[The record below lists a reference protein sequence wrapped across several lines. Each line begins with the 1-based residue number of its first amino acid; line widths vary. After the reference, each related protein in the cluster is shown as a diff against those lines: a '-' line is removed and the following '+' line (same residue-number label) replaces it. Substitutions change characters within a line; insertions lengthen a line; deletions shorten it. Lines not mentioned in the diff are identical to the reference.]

1 MRGGIDGCR
10 SLRVRR
16 DEPSAARARS
26 PRQGADLPQMALV
39 VHSCAHAKLAH
50 TQNCHNEKRKNE
62 GGHRWMPVPARAARR
77 AVGGPCSEPAVPA
90 ASAPRNLAWVPSEP
104 WPGFHTAAISPPF
117 GLRWP
122 ESWPSSF
129 KFRVLQVKSQEIT
142 PKVESRKLMFDE
154 TSFQNSG
161 VSFDFPVWTKIA
173 YEIREKSQVASR
185 ENIQSSGVSFKF
197 RVCSKIAYE
206 IRGSRK
212 SQVEKIFRIQE

>member
-1 MRGGIDGCR
+1 MSTKGTTEPPGALRAGLVDGGK
-10 SLRVRR
+10 RR
-16 DEPSAARARS
+16 LT
-26 PRQGADLPQMALV
+26 RQGADLPQMALV

-77 AVGGPCSEPAVPA
+77 AVGGPCSEPAVHA

-142 PKVESRKLMFDE
+142 PKV
-154 TSFQNSG
+154 NST
-161 VSFDFPVWTKIA
+161 VSDHICSLGSPN
-173 YEIREKSQVASR
+173 KS
-185 ENIQSSGVSFKF
+185 IYLYGISSLHHLWGRPGALRFK
-197 RVCSKIAYE
+197 CMPA
-206 IRGSRK
+206 
-212 SQVEKIFRIQE
+212 

>member
-1 MRGGIDGCR
+1 MGITKGSKSPKPKKGSQSPPLTKTSTKLVSTKGTTEPPGALRAGLVDGGK
-10 SLRVRR
+10 RR
-16 DEPSAARARS
+16 LT
-26 PRQGADLPQMALV
+26 RQGADLPQMALV

-77 AVGGPCSEPAVPA
+77 AVGARSEPAVPA

-142 PKVESRKLMFDE
+142 PKV
-154 TSFQNSG
+154 NST
-161 VSFDFPVWTKIA
+161 VSDHICSLGSPN
-173 YEIREKSQVASR
+173 KS
-185 ENIQSSGVSFKF
+185 IYLYGISSLHHLWGRPGALRFK
-197 RVCSKIAYE
+197 CMPA
-206 IRGSRK
+206 
-212 SQVEKIFRIQE
+212 